1 MRISDW
7 SSDGCTTDLPLHLSL
22 KRYRPIEMISHDA
35 VTVVDQDLRHGCIEM
50 CAGYCAELAIKIGHD
65 AKLLRH
71 GDQQVGKGGPV
82 DVGRGHLSAYEI
94 PAAIRRLTDKTA
106 GKPFDDISQSAP
118 GRSDARGVGTEC
130 GRTCRTRWSPYNEK
144 KNDIKDTR

>member
-1 MRISDW
+1 
-7 SSDGCTTDLPLHLSL
+7 
-22 KRYRPIEMISHDA
+22 
-35 VTVVDQDLRHGCIEM
+35 M

-94 PAAIRRLTDKTA
+94 PAAIRRLPDKTA
-106 GKPFDDISQSAP
+106 GKNFDDISQSAP
-118 GRSDARGVGTEC
+118 AMLNGTFRRLLSLRDEEADVTHGASVGV
-130 GRTCRTRWSPYNEK
+130 
-144 KNDIKDTR
+144 